1 MREKSLERH
10 ACAVAGWGQ
19 RGWCGCWVV
28 GLINQGAGAG
38 WSYGA
43 VGRLSTPYVVSVAK
57 RVSYGATVL
66 SVAFGAVIP
75 AESRVWAQTLHG
87 LHCFRAFCFLK
98 HSAHVPSVSAPT
110 ARIRAMPAPVP
121 AVSGHHH
128 THPRSRL
135 SGVSAPRSKATHVFV
150 RQRLSPE
157 ARCQVAASCRQL
169 QAFAFEQ
176 FFAGA
181 DRSLPG
187 RHCAQSP
194 AVTAPHCCGVMMR
207 KGVARERERKRWFA
221 LQSPRCDR
229 QGGDANVQCGTLSL
243 RRDLNR

>member
-87 LHCFRAFCFLK
+87 LHCCRAFCFLK
-98 HSAHVPSVSAPT
+98 HCAHVPSVSAPP

-128 THPRSRL
+128 THTL
-135 SGVSAPRSKATHVFV
+135 APV
-150 RQRLSPE
+150 
-157 ARCQVAASCRQL
+157 RCQRPTL
-169 QAFAFEQ
+169 E
-176 FFAGA
+176 
-181 DRSLPG
+181 
-187 RHCAQSP
+187 
-194 AVTAPHCCGVMMR
+194 
-207 KGVARERERKRWFA
+207 
-221 LQSPRCDR
+221 
-229 QGGDANVQCGTLSL
+229 GDACLCAATALTRGPMPSRCKLPTVAGTFNHTTTLNVPWLPADG
-243 RRDLNR
+243 